1 METAAE
7 HGPGM
12 NGQGVID
19 EGLADTPVTSTP
31 PPNENSEPNNPIHH
45 DASLAS
51 APSRPATPS
60 TAPQSATT
68 SIPPPPPSNQD
79 AQPSGGER
87 VLNVSDALSYLD
99 AVKIQF
105 HDKPEVYNIFLDI
118 MKEFKSQQ

>member
-7 HGPGM
+7 HGPGV
-12 NGQGVID
+12 NGQGIID
-19 EGLADTPVTSTP
+19 EGPTDTPVTSTP
-31 PPNENSEPNNPIHH
+31 PTNDASEPHNPINR
-45 DASLAS
+45 DISLAS
-51 APSRPATPS
+51 ALSRPVTPS

-68 SIPPPPPSNQD
+68 PIPPPPSNQD
-79 AQPSGGER
+79 AQSSGGER